1 MPRKKIIHVNQH
13 VIKLNK
19 KHKTT
24 APVLTVKDY
33 QNTVYANTVTI
44 EGPSQVVYRPHNP
57 LSCGAH
63 CWIETKAKVH
73 CSSLLKNGEELIT
86 ILP

>member
-13 VIKLNK
+13 IIKLNRK
-19 KHKTT
+19 QGTT

-33 QNTVYANTVTI
+33 KNTVYANTVDI
-44 EGPSQVVYRPHNP
+44 EGPSQVVYRPENP

-63 CWIETKAKVH
+63 CWIETKAKVV
-73 CSSLLKNGEELIT
+73 CSSLLKNGDRLTT